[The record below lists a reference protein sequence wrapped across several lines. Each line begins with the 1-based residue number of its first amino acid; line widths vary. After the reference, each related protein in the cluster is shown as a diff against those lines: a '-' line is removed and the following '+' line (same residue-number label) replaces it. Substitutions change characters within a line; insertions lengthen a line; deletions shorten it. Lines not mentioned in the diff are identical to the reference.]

1 MLLPMHPQPFEDE
14 LLSSWVTRIALENG
28 LYTHALYK
36 SCLGLDSSIF
46 IRDIDKLFV
55 PSLIDSLEEK
65 TGLTSEKIKK
75 LMLTD
80 FEGRITEKVITNSSS
95 RWILPLGIYHRTR
108 KNKGVVYCPQCLAES
123 PIKYYKRIWRLS
135 FVVMCEKH
143 YCLLRDCCPHCGN
156 SIDYQRIG
164 IGKTKFETPSN
175 DLGLCGSCTLP
186 LWTNCSSVIPSEYT
200 DLTGAYL
207 SFLKAFTLN
216 QPCLPLLKQP
226 MELQEFNG
234 LWVLISSI
242 LRKRYFNSGVRA
254 NIFQFT
260 GIDIHPS
267 TGAHVSF
274 DQRSIKERCKILF
287 AIFWILDKWPDRL
300 LQLANDT
307 LYSQSTF
314 QDLSEP
320 PPYWLNTVIHRYLD
334 KTLYTAT
341 DDELLSIQHYLM
353 THSIVPTT
361 KNIALFANMHKGTC
375 RDKLKALK

>member
-1 MLLPMHPQPFEDE
+1 MLLPMHPQPLEDE

-28 LYTHALYK
+28 LYAHTLYK

-46 IRDIDKLFV
+46 IKDIDKFFA
-55 PSLIDSLEEK
+55 PRLIDSLEEK
-65 TGLTSEKIKK
+65 TGLTSKQINK
-75 LMLTD
+75 LMLTG
-80 FEGRITEKVITNSSS
+80 FEGRITEKLVINSSS

-108 KNKGVVYCPQCLAES
+108 KNKGVVYCPQCFAEN

-143 YCLLRDCCPHCGN
+143 HCLLRDCCPHCG
-156 SIDYQRIG
+156 SPIDFQRLG
-164 IGKTKFETPSN
+164 IGKAKFETPYN
-175 DLGLCGSCTLP
+175 DLGLCSSCTLP
-186 LWTNCSSVIPSEYT
+186 LWTNCSSVIPSEYS
-200 DLTGAYL
+200 DLTSAYL
-207 SFLKAFTLN
+207 SFLKAFSLK

-254 NIFQFT
+254 NILKFT
-260 GIDIHPS
+260 GIDIHSS
-267 TGAHVSF
+267 TGVHVSF
-274 DQRSIKERCKILF
+274 DQRPILERFKILL

-300 LQLANDT
+300 ILLANDT
-307 LYSQSTF
+307 QYSQSTF

-320 PPYWLNTVIHRYLD
+320 PPYWLDTVIHRFLD
-334 KTLYTAT
+334 KTMYTAT

-353 THSIVPTT
+353 THSIVPTAKT
-361 KNIALFANMHKGTC
+361 IALFANMNKGTC
-375 RDKLKALK
+375 RDKLKSIK

>member
-46 IRDIDKLFV
+46 IRDIDKFYV

-65 TGLTSEKIKK
+65 TGLISEKIKT
-75 LMLTD
+75 LMLIG
-80 FEGRITEKVITNSSS
+80 FEGRITEKVIINSNS

-108 KNKGVVYCPQCLAES
+108 KNKGIMYCPQCFAEN
-123 PIKYYKRIWRLS
+123 PINYYKRIWRLS
-135 FVVMCEKH
+135 FIVMCEKH
-143 YCLLRDCCPHCGN
+143 HCLLRDSCPHCG
-156 SIDYQRIG
+156 SVIDYQRMG
-164 IGKTKFETPSN
+164 IGKAKFETPAN
-175 DLGLCGSCTLP
+175 NLGLCNSCTLP
-186 LWTNCSSVIPSEYT
+186 LWTNCSSATPPEYT
-200 DLTGAYL
+200 DLISGYL
-207 SFLKAFTLN
+207 AFLKAFTLN
-216 QPCLPLLKQP
+216 QPCIPLLKQP

-234 LWVLISSI
+234 LWILISSI

-254 NIFQFT
+254 NIQKFT
-260 GIDIHPS
+260 GIDINSS
-267 TGAHVSF
+267 TGAHESF
-274 DQRSIKERCKILF
+274 DQRPIEERLKILL
-287 AIFWILDKWPDRL
+287 ATFWILDKWPDRL
-300 LQLANDT
+300 LQLARDT

-320 PPYWLNTVIHRYLD
+320 PPYWLNTIIHMHLD
-334 KTLYTAT
+334 KTIYTAT
-341 DDELLSIQHYLM
+341 DDELLSIQHYLK

-361 KNIALFANMHKGTC
+361 KTIALFANMDKGTC